1 MILKWVIVFPI
12 PFHFRPERRPYCVL
26 PCFQTQTV
34 SSHLHISEWRDVIHS
49 FRDLLRK
56 CSSLHFGFMQK
67 PSHHTAWTWRF
78 RRNIGACHRNN
89 NVSHYFAE
97 RDSLLRLLRFLRD
110 NNVMVYNVSGF
121 SQGLVN
127 NRSLTFDSSFIL
139 KWNQTYQFERV
150 WKPIIINSVQKVC
163 WSFWSMESAP
173 YMKVTFG

>member
-1 MILKWVIVFPI
+1 MAKSAVTENIPKQTEFERDQHKVRVVSKTKAIWVRLALISISQNDVTSFTVFVT
-12 PFHFRPERRPYCVL
+12 FFGSVRRSTSGSCN
-26 PCFQTQTV
+26 
-34 SSHLHISEWRDVIHS
+34 
-49 FRDLLRK
+49 
-56 CSSLHFGFMQK
+56 
-67 PSHHTAWTWRF
+67 AWTWRF